1 MDRGKAWIVVSS
13 LLILLGLWATGLAR
27 ADLDMK
33 EGKWETTSE
42 AVMEGM
48 PYQMPAQ
55 KTTHCVTKK
64 DMVPMRSEDKERCKI
79 ISQNIKGNTI
89 TYKMRCTDKDGTAE
103 IEGES
108 TYADNGASYKGNS
121 SMKVTDKKGKT
132 TNMKMKVAG
141 RRIGECDAPGR
152 EQAPIAS
159 PERGVSPPV
168 PGLQLDKSM
177 GPDVS
182 TSQAGEK
189 PASPPVSAQDG
200 AKDKPEKSAT
210 EKVLDAPVKGL
221 KKLFGF

>member
-1 MDRGKAWIVVSS
+1 
-13 LLILLGLWATGLAR
+13 
-27 ADLDMK
+27 
-33 EGKWETTSE
+33 
-42 AVMEGM
+42 
-48 PYQMPAQ
+48 
-55 KTTHCVTKK
+55 
-64 DMVPMRSEDKERCKI
+64 
-79 ISQNIKGNTI
+79 
-89 TYKMRCTDKDGTAE
+89 
-103 IEGES
+103 
-108 TYADNGASYKGNS
+108 
-121 SMKVTDKKGKT
+121 MKVTDKKGKT